1 MQAEATQFTNRQF
14 AGLMAGVSVGSVFEW
29 YDFFLAAAA
38 AASVW
43 PRIFFP
49 AKFDPAI
56 ALAISVSTVGLAYF
70 ARPLGAIVFG
80 HFGDKY
86 GRRNSLVWTLIVM
99 GASCVGTAVLPPFAS
114 IGLLALAILI
124 VLRFLVGFGLGGEMG
139 GASSWVLEAKPGAKH
154 RGFWISWPFAVLA
167 IGKLLAILA
176 FYIASASLA
185 NAAYYDWG
193 WRVPFAVGALM
204 LGVGFFVRLK
214 IMESPMFQQ
223 LQVKRTILKYPAF
236 QVIRE
241 QGRKI
246 FILAMIGCCNS
257 IANIVILPYSISYL
271 VKLGV
276 DEAFANLSVTGGSA
290 AAFFT
295 CLGGAYLSD
304 YVGRL
309 KVLRASVVLI
319 ILMMFPYFFLLNT
332 LNPLWIMVAQILL
345 YGVILVGNGVVSILM
360 VESFAT
366 KYRYSGSGI
375 TYQFSQLVWGGL
387 PIAILLPVFIL
398 TYGVVGASQPVIW
411 TIIALC
417 IAAGV
422 ASFFVK
428 ETRGT
433 TLE

>member
-1 MQAEATQFTNRQF
+1 
-14 AGLMAGVSVGSVFEW
+14 MAGTSVGSMFEW
-29 YDFFLAAAA
+29 YDFFLAAVAA
-38 AASVW
+38 AAVW
-43 PRIFFP
+43 PKIFFP
-49 AKFDPAI
+49 AKFDPAM
-56 ALAISVSTVGLAYF
+56 ALALSVLTVGIAYF
-70 ARPLGAIVFG
+70 ARPVGAIFFG

-86 GRRNSLVWTLIVM
+86 GRRNTLVWTLIVM
-99 GASCVGTAVLPPFAS
+99 GVSCVGTALLPPYAS
-114 IGLLALAILI
+114 IGMLAFGILFI
-124 VLRFLVGFGLGGEMG
+124 LRFLVGFGLGGELG
-139 GASSWVLEAKPGAKH
+139 GATSWILEVKPGAKH
-154 RGFWISWPFAVLA
+154 RGFWMGWPFAVLS

-176 FYIASASLA
+176 FYIVSASLS
-185 NAAYYDWG
+185 NAAYMDWG

-204 LGVGFFVRLK
+204 LVVGFMVRVK

-223 LQVKRTILKYPAF
+223 LQKKRSVLKYPAF

-246 FILAMIGCCNS
+246 FILLMIGCCNS
-257 IANIVILPYSISYL
+257 VANIVILPYSISYL

-276 DEAFANLSVTGGSA
+276 DEAFANLSVTGGTA
-290 AAFFT
+290 AAFFG

-309 KVLRASVVLI
+309 KVLRVGVVLI

-345 YGVILVGNGVVSILM
+345 YGAILFANSCVTIIM
-360 VESFAT
+360 TESFAT

-387 PIAILLPVFIL
+387 PIAILLPMFIL
-398 TYGVVGASQPVIW
+398 TYGVLGASQPVIW

-417 IAAGV
+417 IITV
-422 ASFFVK
+422 VSSLFVK
-428 ETRGT
+428 ETRGAAP
-433 TLE
+433 E